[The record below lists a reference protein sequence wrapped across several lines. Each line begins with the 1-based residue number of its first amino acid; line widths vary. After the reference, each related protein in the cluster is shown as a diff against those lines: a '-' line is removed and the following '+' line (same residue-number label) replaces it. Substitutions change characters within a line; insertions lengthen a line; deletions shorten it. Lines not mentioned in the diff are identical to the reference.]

1 MDAYICV
8 RGYFFDKDQSI
19 LRECA
24 EELNVYNVKLYVDN
38 LKGRPFNGSLDF
50 VPLEMIAIS
59 FEFVKSLVFSG
70 SYDIIKHYIISL
82 WNLAKKKY
90 DYVPFT
96 IQIDGIPT
104 ENGEET
110 IGCQFSEPLS
120 DELKALAINRAFDLA
135 SQIEQHQFELL
146 TKSRYYDAV
155 GGHIFSYE
163 KGDGSFSEI
172 DVDKEVDRRQNGDYK

>member
-1 MDAYICV
+1 MDACIYI
-8 RGYFFDKDQSI
+8 RGYFFDKDRPI
-19 LRECA
+19 LKEYVK
-24 EELNVYNVKLYVDN
+24 ELKTYNVELYIEN
-38 LKGRPFNGSLDF
+38 LKGMFLNASLDF
-50 VPLEMIAIS
+50 VPLEIIAIS
-59 FEFVKSLVFSG
+59 FEFIKSFVFSG
-70 SYDIIKHYIISL
+70 SYDIIKRYIINL
-82 WNLAKKKY
+82 WNLAKKEY

-96 IQIDGIPT
+96 IRIGGIPT